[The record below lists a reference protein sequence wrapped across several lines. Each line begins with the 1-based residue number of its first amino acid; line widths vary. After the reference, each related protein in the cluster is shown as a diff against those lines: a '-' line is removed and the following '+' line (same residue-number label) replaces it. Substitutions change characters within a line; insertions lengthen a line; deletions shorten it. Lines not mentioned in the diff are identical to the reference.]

1 MNFQSILLTLA
12 DSEAVCRLCED
23 KFISKEKKNASTF
36 HPLTLSFV
44 SVKSLHTVS
53 QFHLRIIVKLN
64 GNCVGVCWREVKA
77 RLRNKCIIISN
88 LRNQFISCYLI
99 LIFEDKPVKIKTI

>member
-36 HPLTLSFV
+36 HPLTCDSLFCLSKIAAHRF
-44 SVKSLHTVS
+44 TVS
-53 QFHLRIIVKLN
+53 PSYYCQTKRKLR
-64 GNCVGVCWREVKA
+64 GCVLEGGKG
-77 RLRNKCIIISN
+77 
-88 LRNQFISCYLI
+88 Q
-99 LIFEDKPVKIKTI
+99 IKE